1 VTEAADDVHGAS
13 IGWIRAVLSGVTILA
28 VGLAASVGLANLVL
42 TKATSLSRSVRE
54 YVASVVFLAVVFLL
68 AWALRRLQAH
78 GLI

>member
-1 VTEAADDVHGAS
+1 MSQDEDAAGAT
-13 IGWIRAVLSGVTILA
+13 IGWIRAVLTGVIVLV
-28 VGLAASVGLANLVL
+28 VGLAASVGVATLIL
-42 TKATSLSRSVRE
+42 TKATGLSRNIRE

>member
-1 VTEAADDVHGAS
+1 MSQNEDDVPAAS
-13 IGWIRAVLSGVTILA
+13 IGWIRAVLTGVIVLV
-28 VGLAASVGLANLVL
+28 VGLAASVGVANLIL
-42 TKATSLSRSVRE
+42 TRATGLSRSDRE

>member
-1 VTEAADDVHGAS
+1 MSQDEDDVPAAS
-13 IGWIRAVLSGVTILA
+13 IGWIRAVLTGLIVLV
-28 VGLAASVGLANLVL
+28 VGLAASVGVANLIL
-42 TKATSLSRSVRE
+42 TRATGLSRNVRE

>member
-1 VTEAADDVHGAS
+1 MGVANVILT
-13 IGWIRAVLSGVTILA
+13 RATG
-28 VGLAASVGLANLVL
+28 
-42 TKATSLSRSVRE
+42 LSRSVRE

>member
-1 VTEAADDVHGAS
+1 MSQGEDAAGAS
-13 IGWIRAVLSGVTILA
+13 IGWIRAVLSGVIVLV
-28 VGLAASVGLANLVL
+28 VGLAASVGVANLIL
-42 TKATSLSRSVRE
+42 TKATGLSRNIRE

>member
-1 VTEAADDVHGAS
+1 MSQNEDDVPAAS
-13 IGWIRAVLSGVTILA
+13 IGWIRAVLTGVIVLV
-28 VGLAASVGLANLVL
+28 VGLAASVGVANLIL
-42 TKATSLSRSVRE
+42 TKATGLSRNIRE

>member
-1 VTEAADDVHGAS
+1 MSQDEDAAGTS
-13 IGWIRAVLSGVTILA
+13 IGWIRAVLSGVIVLV
-28 VGLAASVGLANLVL
+28 VGLTASVGVANLIL
-42 TKATSLSRSVRE
+42 TKATGLSRNIRE

>member
-1 VTEAADDVHGAS
+1 MSQDEDAAGAS
-13 IGWIRAVLSGVTILA
+13 IGWIRAVLSGVIVLV
-28 VGLAASVGLANLVL
+28 VGLAASVGVANLIL
-42 TKATSLSRSVRE
+42 TKATGLSRNIRE

>member
-1 VTEAADDVHGAS
+1 MSQNKDDVPAAS
-13 IGWIRAVLSGVTILA
+13 IGWIRAVLTGVIVLV
-28 VGLAASVGLANLVL
+28 VGLAASVGVANLIL
-42 TKATSLSRSVRE
+42 TRATGLSRSDRE

>member
-1 VTEAADDVHGAS
+1 MSEDADVVRGTS
-13 IGWIRAVLSGVTILA
+13 IGWIRAVFTGVIILT

-54 YVASVVFLAVVFLL
+54 YLASVVFLAVVFLL
-68 AWALRRLQAH
+68 AWGLRRLQAH

>member
-1 VTEAADDVHGAS
+1 MSQDEDAAGAS
-13 IGWIRAVLSGVTILA
+13 IGWIRAVLSGVIVLV
-28 VGLAASVGLANLVL
+28 VGLAASVGAANLIL
-42 TKATSLSRSVRE
+42 TKATGLSRNIRE